1 MLQRFRQRM
10 RDMRTISTLCRSAER
25 HALADGQ
32 SRPGA
37 EHFLLA
43 ALELSDGTAGR
54 AFERVQAD
62 PDQFRAAIARQ
73 YADALRQFGVNVS
86 GLDSTEESAAPAAGI
101 YRAAP
106 SGQSVVQGLA
116 EVRARDRDAPLVG
129 AHVIEVI
136 AGMERGVAARALR
149 AMGVEPASLAVAARA
164 EVAVG
169 VAA

>member
-1 MLQRFRQRM
+1 MLQRFSQRM
-10 RDMRTISTLCRSAER
+10 RDMRTLSALCRSAER
-25 HALADGQ
+25 HALAEGQ

-43 ALELSDGTAGR
+43 ALELTDGTAGR

-62 PDQFRAAIARQ
+62 PDRFRAAIARQ
-73 YADALRQFGVNVS
+73 YAQALRQVGVDVS
-86 GLDSTEESAAPAAGI
+86 GLDTGEDSAVSAAGI

-116 EVRARDRDAPLVG
+116 ELRARDRDAPPLG

-136 AGMERGVAARALR
+136 AGMERGVAVRALQ
-149 AMGVEPASLAVAARA
+149 AMGVEPASLAAAARA
-164 EVAVG
+164 EVAV
-169 VAA
+169 AASA